1 MEFQT
6 KVKDGIKEIY
16 HSNGALYFSHHR
28 IFDKNDLEIFV
39 DRVAKIADLFFK
51 SVDKRIK
58 VFFVGNVSIGPVAKR
73 PLLNCHGLRIK
84 RDGSVEKVHLTGKYY
99 SYSIDNI
106 MIERDPEAQYDKSY
120 DWSKFD
126 NYGRILSKLADEDE
140 NSCIGCKAAA
150 IVRDLALEKDKLIIA

>member
-1 MEFQT
+1 MDFKAKLKEN
-6 KVKDGIKEIY
+6 IKEIY

-28 IFDKNDLEIFV
+28 VFDENDLEIFA

-51 SVDKRIK
+51 TVDKRIK
-58 VFFVGNVSIGPVAKR
+58 VFFIGNVSIGPVAKR
-73 PLLNCHGLRIK
+73 PLFNCHGLRIK
-84 RDGSVEKVHLTGKYY
+84 RDGSVEKVHITGKYY

-126 NYGRILSKLADEDE
+126 SYARILSKIADEDKD
-140 NSCIGCKAAA
+140 SCIGCKAAA
-150 IVRDLALEKDKLIIA
+150 IVRDLALEKNKLIFA